1 MEQMELFI
9 FHRIAAYTCRWN
21 SIHRG
26 CVMSQS
32 TSDILFDELNARCH
46 ATITSATVLRYTVKY
61 NCDTKDFV
69 ASVLINVLTRCLIAI
84 DCPTWLTTRYKVSK
98 SVETDGSCS
107 LCQFR
112 VPSCSFSRKPIIS
125 FLERLDF
132 LFEYDEL

>member
-1 MEQMELFI
+1 MNRVEQMELFI

-46 ATITSATVLRYTVKY
+46 ATIMSATVLHYTVKY
-61 NCDTKDFV
+61 NYDTKDFV

-84 DCPTWLTTRYKVSK
+84 DCPTWLTTRYVEFQKVSK
-98 SVETDGSCS
+98 HMAHVHCVNFVYPVAVLVAS
-107 LCQFR
+107 LF
-112 VPSCSFSRKPIIS
+112 
-125 FLERLDF
+125 FLS
-132 LFEYDEL
+132 